1 MLFDASLLR
10 FTASWLAMTA
20 AGGYSGAMSIGCFRD
35 GTAGRAAAICGVLA
49 LATLWLGT
57 AVPTAPAVA
66 EPAPSAKA
74 QGERSSIALLSAG
87 RMPDGAWRAGLSIAL
102 EPGFKTY
109 WRDPGDS
116 GVPPVFD
123 WSGSR
128 NVARVEVEWPAPRR
142 FFDGV
147 GWSIGYKEDVV
158 LPLRVVAQ
166 DAGAPVVLDLKLD
179 YAICE
184 KLCIP
189 TGGHVARELTESAE
203 DAAAL
208 APFVARVPREVALGE
223 EAAGLAVE
231 TAAIE
236 RKGDDIAVVA
246 RIAGGGLEDVF
257 VEGESGWYFD
267 KAELTRQDDGR
278 TLARVPVADRPKAA
292 AGPTAA
298 KLTVVGKAGAISVSA
313 RLDAVAKAR

>member
-1 MLFDASLLR
+1 MLFGACLLR
-10 FTASWLAMTA
+10 FTASWLARA
-20 AGGYSGAMSIGCFRD
+20 ARGGYSGAMSIGCFKD
-35 GTAGRAAAICGVLA
+35 GTAGRAAAIHSA
-49 LATLWLGT
+49 LTLSAALLVT
-57 AVPTAPAVA
+57 AVLTAPAVA
-66 EPAPSAKA
+66 EPPPSARA
-74 QGERSSIALLSAG
+74 QGERSAIALLSAG
-87 RMPDGAWRAGLSIAL
+87 RLPDGAWRAGLSIAL

-158 LPLRVVAQ
+158 LPLRVVAK
-166 DAGAPVVLDLKLD
+166 DAGAPVVLDLRLE
-179 YAICE
+179 YAVCE

-189 TGGHVARELTESAE
+189 TGGHVARELSESAQE
-203 DAAAL
+203 AAAL
-208 APFVARVPREVALGE
+208 APFVARIPQDVALGE

-236 RKGDDIAVVA
+236 RQGDDAAVVA
-246 RIAGGGLEDVF
+246 RIAGEGLEDVF

-267 KAELTRQDDGR
+267 KAELTRQGDGR
-278 TLARVPVADRPKAA
+278 TLARVPIAERPKTASGPVAA
-292 AGPTAA
+292 R
-298 KLTVVGKAGAISVSA
+298 LTVVGKSGAISVSA

>member
-1 MLFDASLLR
+1 
-10 FTASWLAMTA
+10 
-20 AGGYSGAMSIGCFRD
+20 MSIGCFKD
-35 GTAGRAAAICGVLA
+35 GTAGRAAIICGALA
-49 LATLWLGT
+49 LSAALFVT
-57 AVPTAPAVA
+57 AGLAGPAVA
-66 EPAPSAKA
+66 EPAPSANAK
-74 QGERSSIALLSAG
+74 GERSSIALLSAG

-147 GWSIGYKEDVV
+147 GWSIGYKDDVV

-179 YAICE
+179 YAVCE

-208 APFVARVPREVALGE
+208 APFVARVPREVAVGE

-267 KAELTRQDDGR
+267 KAELTRQNDGR
-278 TLARVPVADRPKAA
+278 TLARVPVADRPKAV

-298 KLTVVGKAGAISVSA
+298 KLTVVGKAGAISVAA